1 MQGEK
6 RHEETSLKKKTFKGT
21 IWSIVERF
29 SVQFI
34 QFAVMIVMARIL
46 TPADYGLVAMLAIF
60 IAVSQ
65 SLVDSGFSQALIR
78 KQDRSETDNCTVF
91 FFNIVVGF
99 GLYSVLFFC
108 APLIARF
115 YNQPV
120 LTPLMRVIS
129 LSVVVNSLVV
139 VQRALLTVKIDFK
152 TQAKASLAAAVISGA
167 VGITMAYTGFGVWS
181 IVWLHVSHISVNT
194 AALWLQSKWRPAW
207 LYSWKSFRELFG
219 FGSKLALS
227 GLINTLYANIF
238 KLVIGKVFKA
248 SDLGF
253 YTRAHGFAELPS
265 QTLTSVIQRVT
276 YPALCTIQND
286 DARLSDVYRRFLRM
300 TAFIIFPMMTILGVL
315 ARPVILTFLNEQWLF
330 SASLLP
336 VICIALMWYPI
347 HAINLNLLQV
357 KGRSDLFLKLEIWK
371 KVIGIVIMCATI
383 PFGLLAMCWGS
394 VASNI
399 IALVINTHYTGRL
412 IGIGFFTQMKDLL
425 PVILQSAAMGAAVW
439 LISLALP
446 PEWLKLVAGTLAGMA
461 IYLLISR
468 LSGSSDL
475 RELLSLIKNK

>member
-1 MQGEK
+1 M
-6 RHEETSLKKKTFKGT
+6 
-21 IWSIVERF
+21 
-29 SVQFI
+29 
-34 QFAVMIVMARIL
+34 
-46 TPADYGLVAMLAIF
+46 
-60 IAVSQ
+60 
-65 SLVDSGFSQALIR
+65 
-78 KQDRSETDNCTVF
+78 
-91 FFNIVVGF
+91 
-99 GLYSVLFFC
+99 
-108 APLIARF
+108 
-115 YNQPV
+115 
-120 LTPLMRVIS
+120 
-129 LSVVVNSLVV
+129 
-139 VQRALLTVKIDFK
+139 
-152 TQAKASLAAAVISGA
+152 
-167 VGITMAYTGFGVWS
+167 
-181 IVWLHVSHISVNT
+181 SHISVNT

-253 YTRAHGFAELPS
+253 YTRAHGFAELSS